1 MVAAFHP
8 MGYYHQAYAVNQ
20 WLASRGFAV
29 LSVNYRSGIGYGLA
43 FREADGVGEAGA
55 SEFQDVLAGALFLR
69 AQPEVD
75 GARLGIWGGSYGGYL
90 TAMALARAS
99 GTFKA
104 GVDYHGVHDWNLEF
118 PNPPFDR
125 RYLATA
131 ARLEKAFA
139 ASPMA
144 DLATWRSP
152 VLLIHGDDDHNV
164 PFVETVRLAEGL
176 RRQGV
181 DFETLI
187 LPDEVHGFLL
197 HRSWLRAYPA
207 TLDFLERKL
216 KER

>member
-1 MVAAFHP
+1 
-8 MGYYHQAYAVNQ
+8 
-20 WLASRGFAV
+20 
-29 LSVNYRSGIGYGLA
+29 
-43 FREADGVGEAGA
+43 
-55 SEFQDVLAGALFLR
+55 
-69 AQPEVD
+69 
-75 GARLGIWGGSYGGYL
+75 
-90 TAMALARAS
+90 MALARAS
-99 GTFKA
+99 GTFRA

-125 RYLATA
+125 RYVATA
-131 ARLEKAFA
+131 ARLDKAFA

-144 DLATWRSP
+144 DIATWRSP

-197 HRSWLRAYPA
+197 HRSWLRAYAA

-216 KER
+216 GRR